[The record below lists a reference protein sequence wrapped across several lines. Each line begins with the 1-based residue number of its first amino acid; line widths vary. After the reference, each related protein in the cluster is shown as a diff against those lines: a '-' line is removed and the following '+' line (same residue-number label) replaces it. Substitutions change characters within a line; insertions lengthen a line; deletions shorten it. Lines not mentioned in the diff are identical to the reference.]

1 MEKNQKVSV
10 LRASYPDFAMSKSQ
24 NILVKGNGCGFDFQK
39 IERKFSKNNIITIDG
54 VKISFESSWVHLR
67 KSNTEAIIRVYTE
80 AKSQLEADELA
91 QRFLGE
97 IQEVI

>member
-1 MEKNQKVSV
+1 
-10 LRASYPDFAMSKSQ
+10 MSKA
-24 NILVKGNGCGFDFQK
+24 K
-39 IERKFSKNNIITIDG
+39 ISLSKEMDVGSIFKKIGKEIFENNIITIDG

>member
-1 MEKNQKVSV
+1 
-10 LRASYPDFAMSKSQ
+10 MSKA
-24 NILVKGNGCGFDFQK
+24 K
-39 IERKFSKNNIITIDG
+39 ISLSNEMDVDSIFKKVERKFSKNNIVTIDG

-67 KSNTEAIIRVYTE
+67 KSNTEPIIRVYTE